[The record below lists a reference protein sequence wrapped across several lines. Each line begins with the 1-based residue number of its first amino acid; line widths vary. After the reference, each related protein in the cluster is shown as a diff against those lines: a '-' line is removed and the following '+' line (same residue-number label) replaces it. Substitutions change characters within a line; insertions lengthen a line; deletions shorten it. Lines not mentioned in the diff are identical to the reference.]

1 PSGFAGSF
9 GEFSRILRCGCVR
22 LFCAVDR
29 AGVFPERQRTGLA
42 DGNFHDLRRGL
53 SHPSAWCSVA
63 WALHRPLCGF
73 SLAYSLSQA
82 LFGGFTPLICTWLI
96 DVTKDKAIP
105 GAWLSATALCGLA
118 GLAALRARGTTGK
131 DGAASTSAS
140 PACS

>member
-1 PSGFAGSF
+1 MLCQAPEHHKDRRHEADAAIG
-9 GEFSRILRCGCVR
+9 GC
-22 LFCAVDR
+22 CCDR
-29 AGVFPERQRTGLA
+29 QSPHG
-42 DGNFHDLRRGL
+42 
-53 SHPSAWCSVA
+53 
-63 WALHRPLCGF
+63 ALIVYVTEIVPAEIRVCGF

-131 DGAASTSAS
+131 DGAAGTSAP